1 MMLIAVMVVVLV
13 SMGMVLFRSFI
24 GSSIFDRILAAN
36 SVGTH
41 VIIFIILLGLCN
53 GTGFFVD
60 VALVYGLISFITTI
74 GFLMY
79 FKYKPEEK

>member
-1 MMLIAVMVVVLV
+1 MLIGVMIVILI
-13 SMGMVLFRSFI
+13 SMGMVLLRAFL
-24 GSSIFDRILAAN
+24 GSSIFDRILASN

-41 VIIFIILLGLCN
+41 VIIFIVLLGLYN
-53 GTGFFVD
+53 DTAFFVD

-79 FKYKPEEK
+79 FKYKPEDK